1 MFSTIQAIILG
12 AVQGLTE
19 FLPVSSSAHLVLIPW
34 FFGWQDPG
42 LVFDVA
48 LHLGTL
54 VALLVYYWRDWFE
67 MAASILNGD
76 AVRRRLLLLL
86 IVASIPG
93 ALIGLALEKQA
104 ETLFREHVLWIGL
117 ALGILGIALWFIDA
131 YRPNKRTLG
140 KLSFLDAIAIG
151 LSQALAIFPG
161 VSRAGATITMARLLG
176 IERQDAANFS
186 FLMATPI
193 IAGAGLVEARKIL
206 HAGITPQ
213 IGWGFVAAAFFG
225 IIAIAGLVRF
235 VKTRT
240 YVPFAWYRVAL
251 AGVVIGVV
259 IARS

>member
-1 MFSTIQAIILG
+1 MFSTLQAIILG

-42 LVFDVA
+42 LAFDVA

-54 VALLVYYWRDWFE
+54 VALLVYYWRDWTE
-67 MAASILNGD
+67 MAASIFNGD
-76 AVRRRLLLLL
+76 AARRRLLVLL

-93 ALIGLALEKQA
+93 ALIGLALEKPA
-104 ETLFREHVLWIGL
+104 ETLFREHILWIGL
-117 ALGILGIALWFIDA
+117 ALGVLGIALWFIDE
-131 YRPNKRTLG
+131 YRPNKRTIG
-140 KLSFLDAIAIG
+140 QLSFLDAIAIG

-161 VSRAGATITMARLLG
+161 VSRSGATITMARLLG
-176 IERQDAANFS
+176 VERQDAANFS

-193 IAGAGLVEARKIL
+193 IAGAGLLESRKIL
-206 HAGITPQ
+206 HAGLTAQ
-213 IGWGFVAAAFFG
+213 VGWGFITATIFG
-225 IIAIAGLVRF
+225 IIAIVGLIRF

-251 AGVVIGVV
+251 AVVVIAVV
-259 IARS
+259 IARA